1 MTFESGRL
9 LIDVLPLSPDA
20 LHSDARSIIISNK
33 CFLGQKNKQKQQ
45 SNDYLHFFLFY
56 SIRDINKQKS
66 RLSSYEIKQKTL
78 IISYFWSRTLNRTR
92 PLDISCRYLD
102 LSVV

>member
-33 CFLGQKNKQKQQ
+33 CFLGQKNKQNQQ
-45 SNDYLHFFLFY
+45 SNDYFHFFFVL
-56 SIRDINKQKS
+56 
-66 RLSSYEIKQKTL
+66 
-78 IISYFWSRTLNRTR
+78 
-92 PLDISCRYLD
+92 
-102 LSVV
+102 